1 MSTSAPW
8 LASKK
13 STGKEKRPEASP
25 TSARVTHS
33 MRKESSNVRAFQN
46 VGSLDSTSTTSPA
59 QTSPPSVSRSAAASS
74 TLSGSSRSLYPAR
87 AGRPPGGG
95 RIEVLPQQAAD
106 AVGDGRAG
114 HHR

>member
-8 LASKK
+8 LASRK
-13 STGKEKRPEASP
+13 SAGKEKRPEASP
-25 TSARVTHS
+25 TSARATHS

-46 VGSLDSTSTTSPA
+46 VGSLEFDLDHVPGPDVPA
-59 QTSPPSVSRSAAASS
+59 ERLQERRRFVDVVGIVAA
-74 TLSGSSRSLYPAR
+74 LDPAR